1 MRQFEFAEEFL
12 KVHKMFNRLIK
23 FNNIKMANSALIYK
37 YKQIQFHLDSRDLI
51 IKFYIIYK
59 KKLMLRAGHS
69 LQK

>member
-37 YKQIQFHLDSRDLI
+37 YK
-51 IKFYIIYK
+51 
-59 KKLMLRAGHS
+59 
-69 LQK
+69 